1 MKKNLTSS
9 SSYTS
14 YIRDVNTRFVYLL
27 QSIGTEEGATVITK
41 SLIFYVAI
49 TLEAFVFCYAGE
61 YLSAKVSA
69 WQRNGSVVWFSF
81 FFFFKFRVNF
91 RKEEHN

>member
-1 MKKNLTSS
+1 MTGEFIQFCICISA
-9 SSYTS
+9 
-14 YIRDVNTRFVYLL
+14 L
-27 QSIGTEEGATVITK
+27 QSIGTDEGATVITK

-69 WQRNGSVVWFSF
+69 GKRNGSVVE
-81 FFFFKFRVNF
+81 FFKFRRFALISESKRN
-91 RKEEHN
+91 